1 MELLEAEPWR
11 LQLQMQMYAAC
22 GEPEIC
28 DVARAGYGE
37 LVRFVEERT
46 GAGAGRTSRFFGR
59 GMLAN
64 VLAAMQVKDAGFD
77 WADRLVDGCR
87 EDS

>member
-1 MELLEAEPWR
+1 
-11 LQLQMQMYAAC
+11 
-22 GEPEIC
+22 
-28 DVARAGYGE
+28 
-37 LVRFVEERT
+37 
-46 GAGAGRTSRFFGR
+46 
-59 GMLAN
+59 MLAN